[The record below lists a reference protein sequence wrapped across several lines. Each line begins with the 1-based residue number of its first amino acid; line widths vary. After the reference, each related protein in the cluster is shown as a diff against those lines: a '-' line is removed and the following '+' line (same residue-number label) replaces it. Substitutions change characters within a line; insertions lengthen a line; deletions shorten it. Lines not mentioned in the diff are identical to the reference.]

1 MDFCKENGKIPEKEF
16 RGVFNIRISPDSHRE
31 AAIDAA
37 IEGITL
43 NQFVAE
49 AIDEKIARG
58 RALAKG

>member
-1 MDFCKENGKIPEKEF
+1 M
-16 RGVFNIRISPDSHRE
+16 FNIRISPDSHRE
-31 AAIDAA
+31 AVIDAA